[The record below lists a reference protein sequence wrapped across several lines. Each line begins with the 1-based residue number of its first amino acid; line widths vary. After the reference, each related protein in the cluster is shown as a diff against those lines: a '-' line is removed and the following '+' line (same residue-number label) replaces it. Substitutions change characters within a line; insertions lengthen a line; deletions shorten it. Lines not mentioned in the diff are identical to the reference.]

1 MLDGVSVLVPY
12 RPDNGYRQAAWEGVV
27 RDAWEATGAELIIQS
42 PGPGAS
48 PAEFNHPA
56 AINEAASNAS
66 HDLLIVADADC
77 LWAPSALPEM
87 LVEAVQGGS
96 HWAMARRYAQLT
108 TSQSR
113 RLVKRGTP
121 PHEGLADRAVWVGDS
136 VSWAGLICMRAED
149 FATVGGYDE
158 RWAWWG
164 ADDMAFGLTMETLI
178 GPHERVP
185 GVVLH
190 LWHPT
195 PLAHNYGHER
205 HAEQY
210 ALGERYK
217 AAAGDREAMLQVRFG

>member
-12 RPDNGYRQAAWEGVV
+12 RPDGGYREQAWESVV
-27 RDAWEATGAELIIQS
+27 RDAWEQSGAELIVES

-56 AINEAASNAS
+56 AINAAASHAS
-66 HDLLIVADADC
+66 GGVLIVADADC
-77 LWAPSALPEM
+77 LWTPTNLPSL
-87 LVEAVQGGS
+87 LVEAVQGGA

-108 TSQSR
+108 ASQSR
-113 RLVKRGTP
+113 RLVKRSAP
-121 PHEGLADRAVWVGDS
+121 PSEVLLQRAKWVGDS
-136 VSWAGLICMRAED
+136 VSWAGLICMRAGD
-149 FATVGGYDE
+149 FASVGGYDE

-164 ADDMAFGLTMETLI
+164 ADDAAFGLSMETLV
-178 GPHERVP
+178 GPHVRVP
-185 GVVLH
+185 GSILH

-205 HAEQY
+205 HPEQY